1 MTPGSEDRA
10 TYAPDAAQRAV
21 LALPIEESGVVVGAP
36 GTGKTETLVARVAAL
51 VDAGV
56 DPDAVLVLT
65 PSRQTATALRDRL
78 GLAVRVATTGPLA
91 RSVASYA
98 FQIVRAHAVAA
109 DAEPPQLL
117 TGGDEDQII
126 RDLLEGDDEDEAV
139 GAVRWPEWLGPAIRG
154 TAGFRTEVR
163 TFLAECTT
171 LGIEPARLRELG
183 ERHELPAWVALSSF
197 FAEYLQVR
205 DGMRGAHRDA
215 AGLVREAVGLLRS
228 APPGD
233 PAADRV
239 RVVLVD
245 DAQELTLG
253 GVELL
258 EAVRGRGAAVLAFG
272 DPDVGSGSFRGAT
285 PENFARLAAS
295 LGTVHVLSDGHRGTA
310 WQRELVGRVTQ
321 RIGAVGVVAHR
332 GAAVGVEPDGS
343 VRVLTLRSAAEEYD
357 AVARVLRERHVHDGV
372 PWRACAV
379 IAHDTRQVAALE
391 AELSAREVPARSSG
405 PGRALGTVRPV
416 ADLLRLIELAARD
429 DWTFDDVSTALVGTY
444 GRLDVIELRR
454 LRSALRHA
462 ELRRVLDDSGDAGGA
477 QDLSDTEQ
485 AEAGGGAGGA
495 GNADARKA
503 DAEGGAAEGARN
515 ADAAERS
522 GRDLVL
528 SAMRQPLEFDL
539 LDTREARRAASLAR
553 TLEVLRDDLDRGA
566 TAHELLWTAWDRSG
580 LERAW
585 GELARGS
592 GPLAE
597 QAHRD
602 LDALVALFQA
612 AKRFVERSLDA
623 DPRVFVRSILDSG
636 VAEDRLEAPTRDDSV
651 RVMTP
656 AGALGL
662 EFDTVVVAG
671 MQDAVWPNTRL
682 RGSLLDTW
690 RLADAAT
697 RAGGEALG
705 AFDRRRAAMHDELRL
720 LARALSRA
728 TEQVVVTAVDDDDTG
743 PSVFFELLPDP
754 EPFDLDHPVSLRGL
768 VARHRRTL
776 TAAGSRS
783 GAATGAAVAPA
794 VRAAQ
799 QLALLADAGVPG
811 AAPRDWYGVAGP
823 TSTGPLRDLSRE
835 DVRVSPSRLHALEEC
850 ELNWVIADLGG
861 DPGGTT
867 AGLGTIIHAALEHA
881 AGHDEAA
888 LWAEVEARWGELTFE
903 AAWRDRA
910 EQTRARDLVR
920 RLHLYLRRFDDA
932 GGTLIGAEPHFEV
945 VIPLDESDL
954 APHRDRAPADPASA
968 DAEEHRVIL
977 SGYIDRVE
985 LTPEGKVVIMD
996 LKTGKREPQTD
1007 AKVLDNPQLAAYQLA
1022 FESGAIAE
1030 ANGHA
1035 PGGAKLL
1042 VLRPTATKSDYV
1054 TPWQPPFDDERRGA
1068 FVERIRTAVAVMRG
1082 ETFTAPYE
1090 EHCRDE
1096 HAYGLCR
1103 IHTVGAV
1110 SAS

>member
-1 MTPGSEDRA
+1 MTPGSPTTA
-10 TYAPDAAQRAV
+10 PFAPDLQQRAV
-21 LALPIEESGVVVGAP
+21 IGLPADASGVVVGAP
-36 GTGKTETLVARVAAL
+36 GTGKTATLVARVAAL
-51 VDAGV
+51 VEAGA
-56 DPDAVLVLT
+56 DPDSVLVLT
-65 PSRQTATALRDRL
+65 PSRQTATVLRDRL
-78 GLAVRVATTGPLA
+78 GLAVRVATAGPLA

-98 FQIVRAHAVAA
+98 FQLVRAHAVAA
-109 DAEPPQLL
+109 DADPPQLL

-126 RDLLEGDDEDEAV
+126 RDLLDGDAEDEAE
-139 GAVRWPEWLGPAIRG
+139 APSRWPEWLGPAIRA

-171 LGIEPARLRELG
+171 LGIEPQRLRELG
-183 ERHELPAWVALSSF
+183 ERHSLPAWTSLASF
-197 FAEYLQVR
+197 STEYLQVR
-205 DGMRGAHRDA
+205 SAMRGAHRDA
-215 AGLVREAVGLLRS
+215 AGLVREAVGLLRT
-228 APPGD
+228 G
-233 PAADRV
+233 PAAGIPAIDRV
-239 RVVLVD
+239 RFVLVD

-253 GVELL
+253 GVELI

-285 PENFARLAAS
+285 PENFARLAGA
-295 LGTVHVLSDGHRGTA
+295 LGAVHVLADGHRGSA

-332 GAAVGVEPDGS
+332 AATTGAEPDGS
-343 VRVLTLRSAAEEYD
+343 VRVLTLRSPAEEYD

-372 PWRACAV
+372 PWHACAV

-405 PGRALGTVRPV
+405 PGRALGALRPV
-416 ADLLRLIELAARD
+416 ADLLRLVELAARE
-429 DWTFDDVSTALVGTY
+429 DWTFEDVQSALVGTY

-462 ELRRVLDDSGDAGGA
+462 ELRQVLGDGADDDA
-477 QDLSDTEQ
+477 T
-485 AEAGGGAGGA
+485 
-495 GNADARKA
+495 
-503 DAEGGAAEGARN
+503 DAEGAGAPGPHAPGV
-515 ADAAERS
+515 ERS

-528 SAMRQPLEFDL
+528 SAMAQPLEFDL
-539 LDTREARRAASLAR
+539 VDTREARRAAALAR
-553 TLEVLRDDLDRGA
+553 TLAVLRDDLGRGA

-585 GELARGS
+585 SELARGN

-597 QAHRD
+597 QANRD

-636 VAEDRLEAPTRDDSV
+636 VAEDRLDAPARDDSV
-651 RVMTP
+651 RVLTP

-682 RGSLLDTW
+682 RGSLLETW

-697 RAGGEALG
+697 RADGESTG

-728 TEQVVVTAVDDDDTG
+728 TVRVVVTAVDDDDTG
-743 PSVFFELLPDP
+743 PSVFFEMLPDP
-754 EPFDLDHPVSLRGL
+754 EPFELDHPVSLRGL

-776 TAAGSRS
+776 TTTAPRDGAPERTSTTAAR
-783 GAATGAAVAPA
+783 A
-794 VRAAQ
+794 AAQ
-799 QLALLADAGVPG
+799 QLVLLAEAGVPG
-811 AAPRDWYGVAGP
+811 AAPAEWFGVAEP

-850 ELNWVIADLGG
+850 ELNWVIGDLGG

-888 LWAEVEARWGELTFE
+888 LWAEVESRWGELTFE
-903 AAWRDRA
+903 AEWRDRA

-945 VIPLDESDL
+945 GIPLDGPFDGPE
-954 APHRDRAPADPASA
+954 PAPAEPGASP
-968 DAEEHRVIL
+968 DEHRVIL

-985 LTPEGKVVIMD
+985 LAADGTVVILD

-1022 FESGAIAE
+1022 FESGAIPE
-1030 ANGHA
+1030 AAGHA

-1042 VLRPTATKSDYV
+1042 VLRPTAARADYA
-1054 TPWQPPFDDERRGA
+1054 TPWQPPFDDERRDA
-1068 FVERIRTAVAVMRG
+1068 FVGRIRTAVAVMRG
-1082 ETFTAPYE
+1082 TSFTAPYE

-1096 HAYGLCR
+1096 HSYGLCR
-1103 IHTVGAV
+1103 IHTIGAV

>member
-1 MTPGSEDRA
+1 MTSGTGQRA
-10 TYAPDAAQRAV
+10 AFTPDAPQQAV
-21 LALPIEESGVVVGAP
+21 LALPVDASGVVVGAP
-36 GTGKTETLVARVAAL
+36 GSGKSETLVARVAAL
-51 VDAGV
+51 VEAGV
-56 DPDAVLVLT
+56 DPDSVLVLT

-78 GLAVRVATTGPLA
+78 GLAVGVATTGPLA

-98 FQIVRAHAVAA
+98 FQIVRAHAVAVDA
-109 DAEPPQLL
+109 DPPQLL

-126 RDLLEGDDEDEAV
+126 RDLLEGDDEDEAA
-139 GAVRWPEWLGPAIRG
+139 GRRRWPDWLAPSIRA
-154 TAGFRTEVR
+154 TTGFRTEVR

-171 LGIEPARLRELG
+171 LGIEPRRLRELG
-183 ERHELPAWVALSSF
+183 ERQELPAWVALSSF

-215 AGLVREAVGLLRS
+215 AGLVREAVGLLRT
-228 APPGD
+228 APAGTPVPG
-233 PAADRV
+233 RV

-253 GVELL
+253 GIELL
-258 EAVRGRGAAVLAFG
+258 EAVRARGAAVLAFG

-295 LGTVHVLSDGHRGTA
+295 LGAVHVLTAGHRGTP
-310 WQRELVGRVTQ
+310 WQRDLVGRVTQ
-321 RIGAVGVVAHR
+321 RIGAVGVVSHR
-332 GAAVGVEPDGS
+332 GASVGAEPDGS
-343 VRVLTLRSAAEEYD
+343 VRVLTLRSPAEEYD
-357 AVARVLRERHVHDGV
+357 AIARLLRERHVHDGV
-372 PWRACAV
+372 PWSRCAV
-379 IAHDTRQVAALE
+379 IAHDTRQVTALE

-405 PGRALGTVRPV
+405 PGRSLGAVRPV
-416 ADLLRLIELAARD
+416 ADLLRLIELASRD
-429 DWTFDDVSTALVGTY
+429 EWTFDDVSATLVGTY

-462 ELRRVLDDSGDAGGA
+462 ELRRVLESG
-477 QDLSDTEQ
+477 
-485 AEAGGGAGGA
+485 AEA
-495 GNADARKA
+495 
-503 DAEGGAAEGARN
+503 EG
-515 ADAAERS
+515 AERS

-528 SAMRQPLEFDL
+528 SAMHQPLEFDL

-553 TLEVLRDDLDRGA
+553 TLGVLRDDLDRGA

-580 LERAW
+580 LQRAW
-585 GELARGS
+585 AELARGN

-597 QAHRD
+597 QANRD

-651 RVMTP
+651 RILTP

-697 RAGGEALG
+697 RADGETPG

-720 LARALSRA
+720 LARAVSRA
-728 TEQVVVTAVDDDDTG
+728 TARLIVTAVDDDDTG

-754 EPFDLDHPVSLRGL
+754 EPFELDHPVSLRGL

-776 TAAGSRS
+776 TSAGARALTPAPPGAVESAGSKATTLR
-783 GAATGAAVAPA
+783 AAPVTIAG
-794 VRAAQ
+794 VRAAE

-811 AAPRDWYGVAGP
+811 APPHEWYGVAGP
-823 TSTGPLRDLSRE
+823 TSTGPLRDLARE

-861 DPGGTT
+861 DPGGTI

-888 LWAEVEARWGELTFE
+888 LWAEVENRWGELTFE

-945 VIPLDESDL
+945 EIPLEDVG
-954 APHRDRAPADPASA
+954 
-968 DAEEHRVIL
+968 DAGEHRVIL

-985 LTPEGKVVIMD
+985 LAPDGSVVIMD

-1022 FESGAIAE
+1022 FETGSIPE
-1030 ANGHA
+1030 ANGHTA
-1035 PGGAKLL
+1035 GGAKLL
-1042 VLRPTATKSDYV
+1042 VLRPTAAKSDYV
-1054 TPWQPPFDDERRGA
+1054 TPWQPPFDDERREA
-1068 FVERIRTAVAVMRG
+1068 FLGRIRAAVAVMRG
-1082 ETFTAPYE
+1082 ESFTAPYE

>member
-1 MTPGSEDRA
+1 MTSGTHERA
-10 TYAPDAAQRAV
+10 AFTPDAPQQAV
-21 LALPIEESGVVVGAP
+21 LALPVHASGVVVGAP
-36 GTGKTETLVARVAAL
+36 GSGKTETLVARVAAL
-51 VDAGV
+51 VSAGA
-56 DPDAVLVLT
+56 DPDAVMVLT

-78 GLAVRVATTGPLA
+78 GLAVGVATTGPLA

-98 FQIVRAHAVAA
+98 FQIVRAHAVAVDA
-109 DAEPPQLL
+109 DPPQLL

-126 RDLLEGDDEDEAV
+126 RDLLEGDDEDEAA
-139 GAVRWPEWLGPAIRG
+139 GARRWPDWLGPAIRG

-171 LGIEPARLRELG
+171 LGVEPSRLRELG
-183 ERHELPAWVALSSF
+183 ERQELPAWVALSSF
-197 FAEYLQVR
+197 LAEYLQVR

-228 APPGD
+228 APPGS
-233 PAADRV
+233 PALDRV
-239 RVVLVD
+239 RVALVD

-258 EAVRGRGAAVLAFG
+258 EALRARGAAVLAFG

-295 LGTVHVLSDGHRGTA
+295 LGAVHVLSEGHRGTS
-310 WQRELVGRVTQ
+310 WQRDLVGRVTQ

-332 GAAVGVEPDGS
+332 APATGAEPDGS

-357 AVARVLRERHVHDGV
+357 AIARLLRERHVHDGV
-372 PWRACAV
+372 PWSRCAV
-379 IAHDTRQVAALE
+379 IAHDTRQVSSLE

-405 PGRALGTVRPV
+405 PGRALGAVRPV
-416 ADLLRLIELAARD
+416 ADLLRLIELASRD
-429 DWTFDDVSTALVGTY
+429 DWTFDDVSAALVGTY

-462 ELRRVLDDSGDAGGA
+462 ELRRLFQAGG
-477 QDLSDTEQ
+477 DDG
-485 AEAGGGAGGA
+485 EAAGV
-495 GNADARKA
+495 
-503 DAEGGAAEGARN
+503 
-515 ADAAERS
+515 ERS

-539 LDTREARRAASLAR
+539 VDTREARRAASLAR
-553 TLEVLRDDLDRGA
+553 TLAVLRDELDRGA

-580 LERAW
+580 LQRPWSEVA
-585 GELARGS
+585 GGN

-597 QAHRD
+597 QANRD

-671 MQDAVWPNTRL
+671 VQDAVWPNTRL

-697 RAGGEALG
+697 RADGESMG

-728 TEQVVVTAVDDDDTG
+728 TARLIVTAVDDDDTG
-743 PSVFFELLPDP
+743 PSVFVDLLPDP
-754 EPFDLDHPVSLRGL
+754 EPFELDHPVSLRGL

-776 TAAGSRS
+776 TSAPPRMSPA
-783 GAATGAAVAPA
+783 APA
-794 VRAAQ
+794 TAGARAAE

-811 AAPRDWYGVAGP
+811 AAPQEWYGVAGP
-823 TSTGPLRDLSRE
+823 TSTGPLRDLARE

-850 ELNWVIADLGG
+850 QLNWVIADLGG

-881 AGHDEAA
+881 ARHDEAA

-910 EQTRARDLVR
+910 EQARARDLVR
-920 RLHLYLRRFDDA
+920 RLHLYLRRFDDG

-945 VIPLDESDL
+945 DIPLGE
-954 APHRDRAPADPASA
+954 AF
-968 DAEEHRVIL
+968 DAGEHRVIL

-985 LTPEGKVVIMD
+985 LAPDGTVVIMD

-1022 FESGAIAE
+1022 FESGAITE

-1042 VLRPTATKSDYV
+1042 VLRPTATRSDYV
-1054 TPWQPPFDDERRGA
+1054 TPWQPPFDEERREA
-1068 FVERIRTAVAVMRG
+1068 FLARIRTAVAVMRG
-1082 ETFTAPYE
+1082 ESFAAPYE